1 MHWSHNIKFV
11 SINIQL
17 NSESVS
23 SQTTLSGEFITIK
36 YKQGFFFTV
45 PICSVEFLV
54 KNAGICAN
62 KNIYYTLLIMWYA
75 SVFCVKYFSSL
86 TKQQGFLHGSQTE

>member
-1 MHWSHNIKFV
+1 M

-23 SQTTLSGEFITIK
+23 SQTTLAGLFIAIK
-36 YKQGFFFTV
+36 YKQGFFVTLPV
-45 PICSVEFLV
+45 YNMGFLG

-62 KNIYYTLLIMWYA
+62 KNICYTLLIMWYA
-75 SVFCVKYFSSL
+75 SLFCVKYFSSL